1 MKRLWAQVASFDRPA
16 RLLMVNQF
24 AINLGFYM
32 LMPYLA
38 DHLAH
43 GLGLAAWAVGLVLG
57 VRNFS
62 QQGMFLVGGTLADRY
77 GCKPMILTGCA
88 LRAVAFGLLAV
99 AGSLPALVAASALTG
114 LAGALF
120 NPAVRA
126 YLAADAGQERRVA
139 AFAAFNVFYQAGIL
153 VGPLAGLALLA
164 WDFSAVC
171 TAAALIFGTLAVLQS
186 RALPARPPA
195 DRGSEPAGC
204 RSDPAGRGS
213 DPAGRG
219 SDPAG
224 CRSDPAGRGSDPAD
238 CGSDASGRGS
248 EPVRCGSGP
257 ADRGREPAASD
268 SQPLDRDSQPAGCD
282 SRPVGR
288 GSEPAGRG
296 SEPAGRDSE
305 PAGRDGRPA
314 WRAVAADWR
323 SVVANRPFLLFAAAM
338 SGSYVLSF
346 QVYLALPLYA
356 RALFGDHTGPVTGA
370 VFAAS
375 ALAAL
380 AGQLKLTAWAQRTL
394 TGPQAVACG
403 LAVMGAAFLPLLPRS
418 PGAPAGAVALT
429 LCAVLLASGGALLYP
444 FEMDT
449 VVRLSGDRLVATYYG
464 AYSTASGIA
473 VSLGN
478 LAVGALFDTGVRW
491 LPWAV
496 LTATGLGCA
505 ALVARLHQA
514 GHLRATPAPATG

>member
-1 MKRLWAQVASFDRPA
+1 VASFDRPA

-62 QQGMFLVGGTLADRY
+62 QQGMFLIGGTLADRY
-77 GCKPMILTGCA
+77 GYKPMILTGCV
-88 LRAVAFGLLAV
+88 LRTVAFGLLAV
-99 AGSLPALVAASALTG
+99 AGSLPALIGASALTG

-126 YLAADAGQERRVA
+126 YLAADAGEERRVE
-139 AFAAFNVFYQAGIL
+139 AFATFNVFYQAGIL

-164 WDFSAVC
+164 WDFAAVC
-171 TAAALIFGTLAVLQS
+171 TVAATVFGILAALQA

-195 DRGSEPAGC
+195 DRGAES
-204 RSDPAGRGS
+204 
-213 DPAGRG
+213 
-219 SDPAG
+219 
-224 CRSDPAGRGSDPAD
+224 
-238 CGSDASGRGS
+238 
-248 EPVRCGSGP
+248 
-257 ADRGREPAASD
+257 
-268 SQPLDRDSQPAGCD
+268 
-282 SRPVGR
+282 
-288 GSEPAGRG
+288 
-296 SEPAGRDSE
+296 
-305 PAGRDGRPA
+305 A

-323 SVVANRPFLLFAAAM
+323 TIVANRPFLLFTAAM
-338 SGSYVLSF
+338 TGSYVLAF
-346 QVYLALPLYA
+346 QVYLALPLRA
-356 RALFGDHTGPVTGA
+356 RDLFGDRTGLVTGA
-370 VFAAS
+370 VFAIS

-380 AGQLKLTAWAQRTL
+380 SGQLKLATWAKRTL
-394 TGPQAVACG
+394 AGPQAIAYG
-403 LAVMGAAFLPLLPRS
+403 LMVMGAAFVPLLPGPYQGTLGRT
-418 PGAPAGAVALT
+418 AGVVALV
-429 LCAVLLASGGALLYP
+429 LCAALLAWGGALLYP

-464 AYSTASGIA
+464 AYNTASGIT

-478 LAVGALFDTGVRW
+478 LAVGALFDTGVHW

-496 LTATGLGCA
+496 LAATGLVCA
-505 ALVARLHQA
+505 GLVARLHRA
-514 GHLRATPAPATG
+514 GHLATRPVPVPG

>member
-1 MKRLWAQVASFDRPA
+1 MRGPWARTAGFGRPA

-24 AINLGFYM
+24 GINLGFYM

-57 VRNFS
+57 VRNVS
-62 QQGMFLVGGTLADRY
+62 QQGMFLLGGTLADRY
-77 GCKPMILTGCA
+77 GCKPMILAGCA
-88 LRAVAFGLLAV
+88 LRAVAFALLAV

-139 AFAAFNVFYQAGIL
+139 AFAVFNVFYQAGIL

-164 WDFSAVC
+164 FDFGAVC
-171 TAAALIFGTLAVLQS
+171 TVAATVFAALAVLQA

-195 DRGSEPAGC
+195 
-204 RSDPAGRGS
+204 
-213 DPAGRG
+213 
-219 SDPAG
+219 
-224 CRSDPAGRGSDPAD
+224 
-238 CGSDASGRGS
+238 
-248 EPVRCGSGP
+248 
-257 ADRGREPAASD
+257 
-268 SQPLDRDSQPAGCD
+268 
-282 SRPVGR
+282 
-288 GSEPAGRG
+288 
-296 SEPAGRDSE
+296 GRD
-305 PAGRDGRPA
+305 AGPA

-323 SVVANRPFLLFAAAM
+323 TVAANRPFLLFAAAM
-338 SGSYVLSF
+338 SGSYVLAF
-346 QVYLALPLYA
+346 QVYLALPLHA
-356 RALFGDHTGPVTGA
+356 RELFGARTGAVTGA

-380 AGQLKLTAWAQRTL
+380 AGQLRLTAWAQRTL
-394 TGPQAVACG
+394 PGPRAVVSG
-403 LAVMGAAFLPLLPRS
+403 LTVMGAAFLPLLPRTH
-418 PGAPAGAVALT
+418 GAVTGVAVLT
-429 LCAVLLASGGALLYP
+429 VCAVLLAWGGALLYP

-464 AYSTASGIA
+464 AYNTASGIA

-496 LTATGLGCA
+496 LAATGLGSA
-505 ALVARLHQA
+505 ALVAGLDRA
-514 GHLRATPAPATG
+514 GHLAARPVPAAGRLAAG

>member
-1 MKRLWAQVASFDRPA
+1 MKPPRLPMASFDRPA

-62 QQGMFLVGGTLADRY
+62 QQGMFLLGGTLADRY

-88 LRAVAFGLLAV
+88 LRAVAFALLAV
-99 AGSLPALVAASALTG
+99 ASSLPALVAASALTG

-126 YLAADAGQERRVA
+126 YLAADAGEERRVA

-153 VGPLAGLALLA
+153 VGPLAGLALLT

-171 TAAALIFGTLAVLQS
+171 TVAAVIFGALAVLQS
-186 RALPARPPA
+186 RALPARPP
-195 DRGSEPAGC
+195 
-204 RSDPAGRGS
+204 
-213 DPAGRG
+213 
-219 SDPAG
+219 
-224 CRSDPAGRGSDPAD
+224 
-238 CGSDASGRGS
+238 
-248 EPVRCGSGP
+248 
-257 ADRGREPAASD
+257 
-268 SQPLDRDSQPAGCD
+268 
-282 SRPVGR
+282 VGR
-288 GSEPAGRG
+288 GTG
-296 SEPAGRDSE
+296 
-305 PAGRDGRPA
+305 PA
-314 WRAVAADWR
+314 WQAVAADWR
-323 SVVANRPFLLFAAAM
+323 TVAANRPFLLFAAAM
-338 SGSYVLSF
+338 SGSYVLAF
-346 QVYLALPLYA
+346 QVYLALPLHA
-356 RALFGDHTGPVTGA
+356 RALFGQRTGWVTGA

-394 TGPQAVACG
+394 SGPQAVVWG
-403 LAVMGAAFLPLLPRS
+403 LVVMGVAFLPLLPRS
-418 PGAPAGAVALT
+418 YGAPAGLCALT
-429 LCAVLLASGGALLYP
+429 VCAVLLAWGGALLYP

-464 AYSTASGIA
+464 AYNTASGIA
-473 VSLGN
+473 ISLGN

-491 LPWAV
+491 LPWAA
-496 LTATGLGCA
+496 LAATGLGCA
-505 ALVARLHQA
+505 GLVARLHLG
-514 GHLRATPAPATG
+514 GHLGVRPAPVAG